1 MGAPITTGT
10 PTYVAP
16 TPPNPNMAKNVLG
29 FLGGTADSLIQGY
42 SAYRGLQEADGLQN
56 YGAQLNSQLQA
67 MGNTLNN
74 GSQFQGYGVTSNLGQ
89 STVGKDGSINLG
101 VSQHQGMNNAANAYQ
116 QAGLQALANAGM
128 DTTAREQE
136 IYDRAMAMQNPALN
150 RAQAAQ
156 QAREY
161 AMGRGGVRGSQFG
174 GTAEDAAMA
183 RARADASNTAAFQ
196 AMQQSQTEMMNQAN
210 MANGFSQM
218 GQANYQT
225 SFLPMQQQMALLA
238 QGGQDAD
245 RAQTGQ
251 LTGLQYLAQL
261 GLGGA
266 QVDVNA
272 QKAASELQGN
282 IYDSLLDNSSSF
294 FDFLG

>member
-1 MGAPITTGT
+1 MAAPITTGT
-10 PTYVAP
+10 PDYVAP
-16 TPPNPNMAKNVLG
+16 TPDPNMAKNVLG

-56 YGAQLNSQLQA
+56 YGQQLNSQLQA

-89 STVGKDGSINLG
+89 STVGTDGS
-101 VSQHQGMNNAANAYQ
+101 MNNAANAYQ

-196 AMQQSQTEMMNQAN
+196 AMQQGQTEMMNQAN

>member
-1 MGAPITTGT
+1 MPPPTTT
-10 PTYVAP
+10 PTA
-16 TPPNPNMAKNVLG
+16 TQKALG

-42 SAYRGLQEADGLQN
+42 SAYRGLKEADGLQL
-56 YGAQLNSQLQA
+56 YGANLNNQLQL
-67 MGNTLNN
+67 MGDELNR
-74 GSQFQGYGVTSNLGQ
+74 GSQFQGYGVTSNLGRSQ
-89 STVGKDGSINLG
+89 VRNDGSIDLG
-101 VSQHQGMNNAANAYQ
+101 VGQHQGMNNAATAYQ
-116 QAGLQALANAGM
+116 NAGLAALANAGM
-128 DTTAREQE
+128 DTGAREQE

-196 AMQQSQTEMMNQAN
+196 AMSQAQTEQMNQAN

-218 GQANYQT
+218 AGANYQT

-238 QGGQDAD
+238 QGGENAD
-245 RAQTGQ
+245 RSQTGQ